1 LKNSKEAEEFVLVS
15 EEGVAKGVRRV
26 LGVTAEKAREAVR
39 RGEQFLETAEALRK
53 GISFRPP
60 SPQPSP
66 LKGEGSTGPHSGPY
80 DLAWLL
86 KEIAEA
92 QIPILTRHRLA
103 DSIAV
108 LQEAAKEQQKKSEA
122 QAQRGAVEA
131 VADLLASKAVDVAGV
146 TVLVAE
152 VPHGN
157 ADALRSGIDYVRNKK
172 GSSGVLLAT
181 VDDGK
186 VTLVAGMSKDLVER
200 GIKAGD
206 LIKEICPLVGGK
218 GGGRPDMAQGGGND
232 PKGLPQ
238 ALERAKEWI
247 AEKLTE

>member
-1 LKNSKEAEEFVLVS
+1 MEI
-15 EEGVAKGVRRV
+15 
-26 LGVTAEKAREAVR
+26 
-39 RGEQFLETAEALRK
+39 AEALRTGRTPPLPPLIK
-53 GISFRPP
+53 GGGQRP

-66 LKGEGSTGPHSGPY
+66 WRGEGASGPHSGPY
-80 DLAWLL
+80 DLARLL

-108 LQEAAKEQQKKSEA
+108 LQEAAKEHQKKLEA

-218 GGGRPDMAQGGGND
+218 GGGRPDMAQGGGDD
-232 PKGLPQ
+232 PKGLAK
-238 ALERAKEWI
+238 ALERAREWLN
-247 AEKLTE
+247 EKLS